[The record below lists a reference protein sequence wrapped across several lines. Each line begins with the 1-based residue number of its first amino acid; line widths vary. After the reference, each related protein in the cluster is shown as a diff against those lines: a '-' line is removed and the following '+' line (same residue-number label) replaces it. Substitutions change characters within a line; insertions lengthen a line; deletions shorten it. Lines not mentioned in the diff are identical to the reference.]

1 LPVCITH
8 NIDPISQTSVRTLL
22 NRLTISVI
30 SVAGILFQTGQAQ
43 TITTIASGTTIGDGG
58 PAISAA
64 FGGPTATGFDQK
76 GNLYVVDTE
85 DIRIRKIDANG
96 TITTLA
102 GNGVYGF
109 QGDNGPAISAR
120 FVLPRGVAVDAS
132 GAVYVADYQN
142 SRIRKISAD
151 GIITT
156 IAGTAN
162 TGFSGDGGPATS
174 ARLSFPQNVAID
186 QAQNLYIVDSGNN
199 RIRKITPDGIIKTVV
214 GNGTAGFAGDGG
226 PAVGAQ
232 LNNPSAVAVGTDGS
246 LYIADATNHRI
257 RKVDPAG
264 TITTIGGNGSA
275 QSGGDGGSATS
286 ATLYSPQD
294 VAVDAS
300 GTVYLTQL
308 DSRVRKITTNGII
321 SAVAGNGTAGF
332 SGDGG
337 PAVNAL
343 VGPAAGVDV
352 DATGAIYI
360 ADQANYRIRRITADG
375 TINTIAGGYTGDGGP
390 ATNAFFRKTL
400 VRSPAEL
407 TVDRYGNIYISDRF
421 GNRIRKVTP
430 AGTITTV
437 AGSGVN
443 GYSGDGGNAN
453 QAQLRYPRGV
463 GLDRDDNLYVVDQYN
478 TRLRKVDAAGKIAT
492 IAGNGSPDFIA
503 VRPSSSSADIYNS
516 TGIAVSQS
524 GTVYVPTQTCI
535 LKIMPSGVISVVAGA
550 TAATGYSGDGGPA
563 TSALLNYPSTV
574 TLDKDE
580 NLYIVDSGNN
590 RVRKV
595 NAAGVITTV
604 VGNGSAGYGG
614 EGVQATDAPMNGL
627 YKVVFDSTGT
637 LFISEAGFNR
647 IRQVDRNGIITTVAG
662 TGAAGFQGDGGPAI
676 NAFLARPSGLA
687 TDPAGNLYIADLDNR
702 RVRKVTY
709 PVRSTLVTNQSTPC
723 SLGSVILT
731 AGPTG
736 PGFSY
741 QFSPGATQIGTTN
754 QAVVSTAGV
763 FSVTVITSILG
774 SPPGVANITLAGPA
788 NYTVKAGGWNDPA
801 VWVCGQVT
809 TSMQPVRVLHVVDLP
824 VNYQADAKAVSYEN
838 GGSLRFGS
846 GAILRLSSQ

>member
-1 LPVCITH
+1 MHTFLH
-8 NIDPISQTSVRTLL
+8 
-22 NRLTISVI
+22 RLTISIACVA
-30 SVAGILFQTGQAQ
+30 SVFVQSGQAQ
-43 TITTIASGTTIGDGG
+43 TITTVASGTTIGDGG
-58 PAISAA
+58 PAINAA
-64 FGGPTATGFDQK
+64 FCGPTATGFDQR
-76 GNLYVVDTE
+76 GNLYVIDTE
-85 DIRIRKIDANG
+85 DIRVRKIDANG

-102 GNGVYGF
+102 G
-109 QGDNGPAISAR
+109 SAQ
-120 FVLPRGVAVDAS
+120 FASPRGVAVDAN

-142 SRIRKISAD
+142 GSIRKISAN
-151 GIITT
+151 GVITT
-156 IAGTAN
+156 VAGTDNA
-162 TGFSGDGGPATS
+162 GFSGDGGPATS
-174 ARLSFPQNVAID
+174 ARLSLPKNVAID
-186 QAQNLYIVDSGNN
+186 QSQNLYIVDSGNN
-199 RIRKITPDGIIKTVV
+199 RIRKVGTDGIITTVV
-214 GNGTAGFAGDGG
+214 GNGMAGFAGDGG

-232 LNNPSAVAVGTDGS
+232 LNNPSAVAVGSDGS

-264 TITTIGGNGSA
+264 TITTIGGNGST
-275 QSGGDGGSATS
+275 QSGGDGGPAVSA
-286 ATLYSPQD
+286 ALYGPQD
-294 VAVDAS
+294 VAVDMS
-300 GTVYLTQL
+300 GTVYFTQL
-308 DSRVRKITTNGII
+308 DSRVRKIATNGII
-321 SAVAGNGTAGF
+321 SAVAGNGISGF

-343 VGPAAGVDV
+343 VGPAAGVDI

-360 ADQANYRIRRITADG
+360 VDQANYRVRRITADG

-400 VRSPAEL
+400 VKSPSEL

-443 GYSGDGGNAN
+443 GYSGDGGNAD
-453 QAQLRYPRGV
+453 QAELRYPRGV

-492 IAGNGSPDFIA
+492 IAGNGSADFIA

-524 GTVYVPTQTCI
+524 GTVYVPTLSCI
-535 LKIMPSGVISVVAGA
+535 LKIMQDGVIAVVAGA
-550 TAATGYSGDGGPA
+550 TATTGYSGDGGPA
-563 TSALLNYPSTV
+563 TSALLSYPSTV

-595 NAAGVITTV
+595 NATGIITTV

-614 EGVQATDAPMNGL
+614 EGVQATDAPMNGP

-637 LFISEAGFNR
+637 LFISESGFNR
-647 IRQVDRNGIITTVAG
+647 IRQVDRNGVITTVAG
-662 TGAAGFQGDGGPAI
+662 SVT
-676 NAFLARPSGLA
+676 RPNGLA
-687 TDPAGNLYIADLDNR
+687 TDPAGNLYIADPENR
-702 RVRKVTY
+702 RVRKITY

-723 SLGSVILT
+723 SPGSVTLT
-731 AGPTG
+731 ASPTG

-741 QFSPGATQIGTTN
+741 QFSAGAEQIGTTN

-763 FSVTVITSILG
+763 FSVTVTTSILG
-774 SPPGVANITLAGPA
+774 SPPGTASIAVAGSA
-788 NYTVKAGGWNDPA
+788 NYTVKAG
-801 VWVCGQVT
+801 VWGDSSVWACGQVPT
-809 TSMQPVRVLHVVDLP
+809 AMQSVRVLHAVELP
-824 VNYQADAKAVSYEN
+824 VKYQAGAKAVSYEH

-846 GAILRLSSQ
+846 GAVLRLTTQ